1 MSGAIEPRLGL
12 SGTIARK
19 FLQSE
24 ITPLLALVGLLLG
37 VFAVL
42 ITPREEEPQI
52 NVTFANVFI
61 PFPGATA
68 REVERLVGGPAEQ
81 MLAEIEGVEHVY
93 SVSRPGMAVLTVQ
106 FLVGQPRTDAIVRL
120 YNKLYSNADWLPPNL
135 GVGQP
140 IVKPKGIDDVP
151 IVGLTLWT
159 EDPQRGADDLA
170 RVAHT
175 LETELKR
182 IPGTRDLYTVGAPD
196 RVVRVLFDPAKLS
209 GYGLSLADLRGS
221 LQAANA
227 SADAGALVGANRE
240 IPVQAGSFLTD
251 AADIGGLVVG
261 LHQGTP
267 VSLADV
273 AEIKPG
279 PGQAERYVWL
289 GTGPAAKASG
299 IEVEGEFPAV
309 TLAIAKKPGEN
320 AVAIADQVI
329 ERVGQLKGTFIP
341 EGVNVTVT
349 RNYGVTANDK
359 AMTLIVKLIFA
370 TSLVIALVLLALG
383 WREALIVGAAVILT
397 LTITLFA
404 SWAWGFTLN
413 RVSLFALIFSIG
425 ILVDDAI
432 VVVENI
438 HRHLHLGGRTLLEAI
453 PLAVDEVGGPTIL
466 ATFTVIAALL
476 PMAFVSGLMGPYM
489 SPIPINSSM
498 GMLISLAVAFVF
510 TPWLTYK
517 VLRRVV
523 EKHAPSPPA
532 PLPEGEGNGA
542 RLLPPHSSEGE
553 GSGVP
558 SPPAPL
564 PEGEERA
571 AESRAEG
578 EDLAHRLFRR
588 VVGPFLRGCQ
598 GRPLRWLLG
607 IGILLLIGGSV
618 SLAYFQLVVL
628 KMLPFDNKSEFQVIV
643 DMPEGTTLEQ
653 TARVLGELGRYLA
666 TVEEVTDYQ
675 VYAGTA
681 APINFNGLVRQY
693 YLRVGANVGDI
704 QVNLLDKKHRHRKSH
719 EIALAVRDPLR
730 EIGKRYGANIKV
742 VEVPPGPPVMAPLVA
757 EVYGLDYPGQI
768 EVARQVG
775 AVFEA
780 TPDIVDVDD
789 TVEAPSARL
798 IAHVDRAKAALL
810 GVSQQTVAADINTAL
825 RGEDVSYLH
834 SSTAKYPIPLRLE
847 LPTADKSAA
856 NSVLALKT
864 RGQNGQLVPLSEI
877 VDVEKT
883 QRENAI
889 YHKDLLP
896 VVFVFGDMAGK
907 LDSPLYGMFEIFES
921 LRDKPIGGGKLEQ
934 FFVRQPPEPYG
945 YSLKWDGEWQITYE
959 TFRDMGIAYGV
970 GMVLIYL
977 LVVAQF
983 RSYLAPLIIMA
994 PIPLTLIG
1002 VMPGHALLNAQFTAT
1017 SMIGMI
1023 ALAGIIVRNSILL
1036 VDFINLEAA
1045 NGVPFQEAVIRS
1057 SAVRAKPIILTALAA
1072 MLGALFILDDP
1083 IFRGLA
1089 VSLIFGI
1096 LVSTLLTL
1104 VFIPVLYYAAFRR
1117 RQEPA
1122 LS

>member
-1 MSGAIEPRLGL
+1 MSAAAEPRLGL
-12 SGTIARK
+12 AGAIAKK
-19 FLQSE
+19 FLLSE
-24 ITPLLALVGLLLG
+24 ITPLLALVGLLMG

-42 ITPREEEPQI
+42 VTPREEEPQI

-68 REVERLVGGPAEQ
+68 REVERLVSSPAEQ
-81 MLAEIEGVEHVY
+81 MLSEIEGVEHVY

-120 YNKLYSNADWLPPNL
+120 YNKLYSNLDWLPTNL

-151 IVGLTLWT
+151 IVALTLWT
-159 EDPQRGADDLA
+159 EDPQRSADDLS

-182 IPGTRDLYTVGAPD
+182 VAGTRDLYTIGAPD

-209 GYGLSLADLRGS
+209 GYGLALADLRRS

-227 SADAGALVGANRE
+227 SADAGYLVGDNRE
-240 IPVQAGSFLTD
+240 IPVQAGSFLVD
-251 AADIGGLVVG
+251 PREIGSLVVG
-261 LHQGTP
+261 LHKGTP
-267 VSLADV
+267 VYLADV
-273 AEIKPG
+273 AQIELG
-279 PGQAERYVWL
+279 PDSPERYVWL
-289 GTGPAAKASG
+289 GTGPAAMAKG
-299 IEVEGEFPAV
+299 ISSQGEFPAV

-320 AVAIADQVI
+320 AVQVADQLL
-329 ERVGQLKGTFIP
+329 ERVEQLKGTFIP
-341 EGVNVTVT
+341 EGVNLTVT

-359 AMTLIVKLIFA
+359 AMTLIHKLIFA
-370 TSLVIALVLLALG
+370 TSLVIVLVLIALG
-383 WREALIVGAAVILT
+383 WREAFIVGTAVILT
-397 LTITLFA
+397 LAITLFA

-438 HRHLHLGGRTLLEAI
+438 HRHIHLGGRKLVEAI

-523 EKHAPSPPA
+523 EKRAALASPP
-532 PLPEGEGNGA
+532 
-542 RLLPPHSSEGE
+542 
-553 GSGVP
+553 
-558 SPPAPL
+558 PAD
-564 PEGEERA
+564 ERHATTGEEGR
-571 AESRAEG
+571 
-578 EDLAHRLFRR
+578 EDFSHRLFRR
-588 VVGPFLRGCQ
+588 VVGPFLRGRR
-598 GRPLRWLLG
+598 GKPLRWVLG
-607 IGILLLIGGSV
+607 VSVLLLIAGSV

-628 KMLPFDNKSEFQVIV
+628 KMLPFDNKSEFQVVV

-653 TARVLGELGRYLA
+653 TARVLGELGRYLG

-675 VYAGTA
+675 IYAGTA

-693 YLRVGANVGDI
+693 YLRTGANVGDI
-704 QVNLLDKKHRHRKSH
+704 QVNLVDKKHRHRKSH
-719 EIALAVRDPLR
+719 DIALSVRGPLQ
-730 EIGKRYGANIKV
+730 EIGKRYDANVKV
-742 VEVPPGPPVMAPLVA
+742 VEVPPGPPVMSPLVA
-757 EVYGLDYPGQI
+757 EVYGLNYPGQI
-768 EVARQVG
+768 RAAQEVRRI
-775 AVFEA
+775 FSA
-780 TPDIVDVDD
+780 TPDIIDVDD
-789 TVEAPSARL
+789 TVEAPTERL

-810 GVSQQTVAADINTAL
+810 GVSQQAVATDLNTAL

-847 LPTADKSAA
+847 LPIADKAGMA
-856 NSVLALKT
+856 TVLDLKT
-864 RGQNGQLVPLSEI
+864 RAQGGQLVPLSEI
-877 VDVEKT
+877 VDVERT

-907 LDSPLYGMFEIFES
+907 LDSPLYGMFEIFAH
-921 LRDKPIGGGKLEQ
+921 LRDQAIGGEPLEQ
-934 FFVRQPPEPYG
+934 FFIRQPDNPYS

-959 TFRDMGIAYGV
+959 TFRDMGIAYAV
-970 GMVLIYL
+970 GMILIYL
-977 LVVAQF
+977 LVVAEF
-983 RSYLAPLIIMA
+983 RSYLVPLIIMA
-994 PIPLTLIG
+994 PIPLTIIG
-1002 VMPGHALLNAQFTAT
+1002 VMPGHALLHAQFTAT

-1036 VDFINLEAA
+1036 VDFINLEVAS
-1045 NGVPFQEAVIRS
+1045 GTPFEEAVIRS

-1089 VSLIFGI
+1089 ISLIFGI
-1096 LVSTLLTL
+1096 MVSTLLTL
-1104 VFIPVLYYAAFRR
+1104 IFIPVLYYAAFRKR
-1117 RQEPA
+1117 LEPA
-1122 LS
+1122 ETPA

>member
-1 MSGAIEPRLGL
+1 MSATAEARLGL
-12 SGTIARK
+12 SGAVAKK
-19 FLQSE
+19 FLLGE
-24 ITPLLALVGLLLG
+24 ITPLLALVGLLMG
-37 VFAVL
+37 IFAVL
-42 ITPREEEPQI
+42 VTPREEEPQI

-61 PFPGATA
+61 AFPGATA
-68 REVERLVGGPAEQ
+68 REVERLVSGPAEQ

-106 FLVGQPRTDAIVRL
+106 FKVGEPYTDAVVRL
-120 YNKLYSNADWLPPNL
+120 YNKLYSNADWLPAHL
-135 GVGQP
+135 GVSPP

-151 IVGLTLWT
+151 ILGLTLWT
-159 EDPQRGADDLA
+159 ENPRQGADDLA
-170 RVAHT
+170 RVAHS

-182 IPGTRDLYTVGAPD
+182 VAGTRDLYTIGAPD
-196 RVVRVLFDPAKLS
+196 RAVLVRFDPAQLA
-209 GYGLSLADLRGS
+209 GHGLALADLRRS

-227 SADAGALVGANRE
+227 SSDAGALVGDNRE
-240 IPVQAGSFLTD
+240 IPVQAGGFLVD
-251 AADIGGLVVG
+251 PAELGSLVVG
-261 LHQGTP
+261 LHQGAP
-267 VSLADV
+267 VYLADV
-273 AEIKPG
+273 AEVTSGSDQPV
-279 PGQAERYVWL
+279 RYVWL
-289 GTGPAAKASG
+289 GTGPAARANG
-299 IEVEGEFPAV
+299 IAAEGEFPAV

-320 AVAIADQVI
+320 AVLIAEQI
-329 ERVGQLKGTFIP
+329 LERVEQLKGTVIP
-341 EGVNVTVT
+341 EGVNITVT

-359 AMTLIVKLIFA
+359 ALTLITKLIFA
-370 TSLVIALVLLALG
+370 TALVIVLVWLALG
-383 WREALIVGAAVILT
+383 WREASIVGAAVILT

-438 HRHLHLGGRTLLEAI
+438 HRHIRLGGQTLVEAI

-523 EKHAPSPPA
+523 EKHGPSPPTSLPEGEGSTAPSPPA
-532 PLPEGEGNGA
+532 SLPEGEGG
-542 RLLPPHSSEGE
+542 HWQ
-553 GSGVP
+553 
-558 SPPAPL
+558 
-564 PEGEERA
+564 
-571 AESRAEG
+571 
-578 EDLAHRLFRR
+578 EDFSHRLFRR
-588 VVGPFLRGCQ
+588 VVGPFLRGRQ
-598 GRPLRWLLG
+598 GKPLRWLLG
-607 IGILLLIGGSV
+607 GGVLLLIAASV

-643 DMPEGTTLEQ
+643 DLPEGTTLEQ
-653 TARVLGELGRYLA
+653 TARVLGELGRALTA
-666 TVEEVTDYQ
+666 VEEVTDYQ

-693 YLRVGANVGDI
+693 YLRAGANVGDI
-704 QVNLLDKKHRHRKSH
+704 QVNLADKKHRHRQSH
-719 EIALAVRDPLR
+719 EIALAVRGPLQ
-730 EIGKRYGANIKV
+730 EIGKRYNANVKV

-757 EVYGLDYPGQI
+757 EIYGLDYPGQI
-768 EVARQVG
+768 AVARQVG
-775 AVFEA
+775 ALFGA
-780 TPDIVDVDD
+780 TADIVDVDD
-789 TVEAPSARL
+789 TVEAPSERL
-798 IAHVDRAKAALL
+798 IVHVDRAKAALL
-810 GVSQQTVAADINTAL
+810 GVSQQAVAADINTAL

-834 SSTAKYPIPLRLE
+834 SENTKYPIPLRLR
-847 LPTADKSAA
+847 LPVADQADAA
-856 NSVLALKT
+856 SVLALKT
-864 RGQNGQLVPLSEI
+864 RGQGGELVPLSEV
-877 VDVEKT
+877 VDIERT
-883 QRENAI
+883 RRENTI

-907 LDSPLYGMFEIFES
+907 LDSPLYGMFEIFGR
-921 LRDKPIGGGKLEQ
+921 LRDRAGGDKLAQ
-934 FFVRQPPEPYG
+934 FFIRQPDNPYG

-970 GMVLIYL
+970 GMILIYL

-983 RSYLAPLIIMA
+983 RSYLVPLIIMA
-994 PIPLTLIG
+994 PIPLTVIG
-1002 VMPGHALLNAQFTAT
+1002 VMPGHALLHAQFTAT

-1036 VDFINLEAA
+1036 VDFIHLEIAA
-1045 NGVPFQEAVIRS
+1045 GVPFQEAVIRS
-1057 SAVRAKPIILTALAA
+1057 GAVRAKPILLTALAA

-1089 VSLIFGI
+1089 ISLIFGI
-1096 LVSTLLTL
+1096 MVSTLLTL

-1117 RQEPA
+1117 RLERAAP
-1122 LS
+1122 

>member
-1 MSGAIEPRLGL
+1 MSAAAEPRLGL
-12 SGTIARK
+12 AGAIAKK
-19 FLQSE
+19 FLLSE
-24 ITPLLALVGLLLG
+24 ITPLLALVGLLMG

-42 ITPREEEPQI
+42 VTPREEEPQI

-68 REVERLVGGPAEQ
+68 REVERLVSSPAEQ
-81 MLAEIEGVEHVY
+81 MLSEIEGVEHVY

-120 YNKLYSNADWLPPNL
+120 YNKLYSNLDWLPTNL

-151 IVGLTLWT
+151 IVALTLWT
-159 EDPQRGADDLA
+159 EDPQRSADDLS

-182 IPGTRDLYTVGAPD
+182 VAGTRDLYTIGAPD

-209 GYGLSLADLRGS
+209 GYGLALADLRRS

-227 SADAGALVGANRE
+227 SADAGYLVGDNRE
-240 IPVQAGSFLTD
+240 IPVQAGSFLVD
-251 AADIGGLVVG
+251 PREIGSLVVG
-261 LHQGTP
+261 LHKGTP
-267 VSLADV
+267 VYLADV
-273 AEIKPG
+273 AQIELG
-279 PGQAERYVWL
+279 PDSPERYVWL
-289 GTGPAAKASG
+289 GTGPAATAKG
-299 IEVEGEFPAV
+299 ISSQGEFPAV

-320 AVAIADQVI
+320 AVQVADQLL
-329 ERVGQLKGTFIP
+329 ERVEQLKGTFIP
-341 EGVNVTVT
+341 EGINLTVT

-359 AMTLIVKLIFA
+359 AMTLIHKLIFA
-370 TSLVIALVLLALG
+370 TSLVIVLVLIALG
-383 WREALIVGAAVILT
+383 WREAFIVGTAVILT

-438 HRHLHLGGRTLLEAI
+438 HRHIHLGGRKLVEAI

-523 EKHAPSPPA
+523 EKRAATASPPPA
-532 PLPEGEGNGA
+532 GESHAAANEEG
-542 RLLPPHSSEGE
+542 R
-553 GSGVP
+553 
-558 SPPAPL
+558 
-564 PEGEERA
+564 
-571 AESRAEG
+571 
-578 EDLAHRLFRR
+578 EDFSHRLFRR
-588 VVGPFLRGCQ
+588 VVGPFLRGRR
-598 GRPLRWLLG
+598 GRPLRWVLG
-607 IGILLLIGGSV
+607 VGVLLLIGGSV

-628 KMLPFDNKSEFQVIV
+628 KMLPFDNKSEFQVVV

-653 TARVLGELGRYLA
+653 TARVLGELGRYLG

-675 VYAGTA
+675 IYAGTA

-693 YLRVGANVGDI
+693 YLRTGANVGDI
-704 QVNLLDKKHRHRKSH
+704 QVNLVDKKHRHRKSH
-719 EIALAVRDPLR
+719 DIALSVRGPLQ
-730 EIGKRYGANIKV
+730 EIGKRYDANVKV
-742 VEVPPGPPVMAPLVA
+742 VEVPPGPPVMSPLVA
-757 EVYGLDYPGQI
+757 EVYGLNYPGQI
-768 EVARQVG
+768 RVAQEVRRI
-775 AVFEA
+775 FSA
-780 TPDIVDVDD
+780 TPDIIDVDD
-789 TVEAPSARL
+789 TVEAPTERL

-810 GVSQQTVAADINTAL
+810 GVSQQAVAIDLNTAL

-847 LPTADKSAA
+847 LPVADKAGMA
-856 NSVLALKT
+856 TVLDLKT
-864 RGQNGQLVPLSEI
+864 RAQGGQLVPLSEI
-877 VDVEKT
+877 VDVERT

-907 LDSPLYGMFEIFES
+907 LDSPLYGMFEIFAH
-921 LRDKPIGGGKLEQ
+921 LRDQAIGGEPLEQ
-934 FFVRQPPEPYG
+934 FFIRQPDNPYS

-959 TFRDMGIAYGV
+959 TFRDMGIAYAV
-970 GMVLIYL
+970 GMILIYL
-977 LVVAQF
+977 LVVAEF
-983 RSYLAPLIIMA
+983 RSYLVPLIIMA
-994 PIPLTLIG
+994 PIPLTIIG
-1002 VMPGHALLNAQFTAT
+1002 VMPGHALLHAQFTAT

-1036 VDFINLEAA
+1036 VDFINLEVAS
-1045 NGVPFQEAVIRS
+1045 GTPFEEAVIRS

-1089 VSLIFGI
+1089 ISLIFGI
-1096 LVSTLLTL
+1096 MVSTLLTL
-1104 VFIPVLYYAAFRR
+1104 IFIPVLYYAAFRKR
-1117 RQEPA
+1117 LEPTEA
-1122 LS
+1122 SA

>member
-1 MSGAIEPRLGL
+1 MSVATEPRLGL
-12 SGTIARK
+12 AGTIAKK
-19 FLQSE
+19 FLLSE
-24 ITPLLALVGLLLG
+24 ITPLLALVGLLMG

-42 ITPREEEPQI
+42 VTPREEEPQI

-68 REVERLVGGPAEQ
+68 REVERLVSSPAEQ
-81 MLAEIEGVEHVY
+81 MLSEIEGVEHVY

-120 YNKLYSNADWLPPNL
+120 YNKLYSNLDWLPTNL

-140 IVKPKGIDDVP
+140 IIKPKGIDDVP
-151 IVGLTLWT
+151 IVALTLWT
-159 EDPQRGADDLA
+159 EDPQRSADDLS

-182 IPGTRDLYTVGAPD
+182 VAGTRDLYTIGAPD

-209 GYGLSLADLRGS
+209 GYGLALADLRRS

-227 SADAGALVGANRE
+227 SADAGYLVGDNRE
-240 IPVQAGSFLTD
+240 IPVQAGSFLVD
-251 AADIGGLVVG
+251 PREIGSLVVG
-261 LHQGTP
+261 LHKGTP
-267 VSLADV
+267 VYLADV
-273 AEIKPG
+273 AQIELG
-279 PGQAERYVWL
+279 PDSPERYVWL
-289 GTGPAAKASG
+289 GTGPAATAKG
-299 IEVEGEFPAV
+299 ISSQGEFPAV

-320 AVAIADQVI
+320 AVQVADQLL
-329 ERVGQLKGTFIP
+329 ERVEQLKGTFIP
-341 EGVNVTVT
+341 EGVNLTVT

-359 AMTLIVKLIFA
+359 AMTLIHKLIFA
-370 TSLVIALVLLALG
+370 TSLVIVLVLIALG
-383 WREALIVGAAVILT
+383 WREAFIVGTAVILT
-397 LTITLFA
+397 LAITLFA

-438 HRHLHLGGRTLLEAI
+438 HRHIHLGGRKLVEAI

-523 EKHAPSPPA
+523 EKRAASATPPPA
-532 PLPEGEGNGA
+532 SENHATASEEG
-542 RLLPPHSSEGE
+542 R
-553 GSGVP
+553 
-558 SPPAPL
+558 
-564 PEGEERA
+564 
-571 AESRAEG
+571 
-578 EDLAHRLFRR
+578 EDFSHRLFRR
-588 VVGPFLRGCQ
+588 VVGPFLRGRR
-598 GRPLRWLLG
+598 GKPLRCVLG
-607 IGILLLIGGSV
+607 VSVLLLIGGSI

-628 KMLPFDNKSEFQVIV
+628 KMLPFDNKSEFQVVV

-653 TARVLGELGRYLA
+653 TARVLGELGRYLG

-675 VYAGTA
+675 IYAGTA

-693 YLRVGANVGDI
+693 YLRTGANVGDI
-704 QVNLLDKKHRHRKSH
+704 QVNLVDKKHRHRKSH
-719 EIALAVRDPLR
+719 DIALSVRGPLQ
-730 EIGKRYGANIKV
+730 EIGKRYDANVKV
-742 VEVPPGPPVMAPLVA
+742 VEVPPGPPVMSPLVA
-757 EVYGLDYPGQI
+757 EVYGLNYPGQI
-768 EVARQVG
+768 RAAQEVRRI
-775 AVFEA
+775 FSA
-780 TPDIVDVDD
+780 TPDIIDVDD
-789 TVEAPSARL
+789 TVEAATERL

-810 GVSQQTVAADINTAL
+810 GVSQQAVATDLNTAL

-847 LPTADKSAA
+847 LPVADKAGMA
-856 NSVLALKT
+856 TVLDLKT
-864 RGQNGQLVPLSEI
+864 RAQGGQLVPLSEI
-877 VDVEKT
+877 VDVERT

-896 VVFVFGDMAGK
+896 VVFVFGDMAGA
-907 LDSPLYGMFEIFES
+907 LDSPLYGMFEIFAH
-921 LRDKPIGGGKLEQ
+921 LRDQAIGGEPLEQ
-934 FFVRQPPEPYG
+934 FFIRQPDNPYS

-959 TFRDMGIAYGV
+959 TFRDMGIAYAV
-970 GMVLIYL
+970 GMILIYL
-977 LVVAQF
+977 LVVAEF
-983 RSYLAPLIIMA
+983 RSYLVPLIIMA
-994 PIPLTLIG
+994 PIPLTIIG
-1002 VMPGHALLNAQFTAT
+1002 VMPGHALLHAQFTAT

-1036 VDFINLEAA
+1036 VDFINLEVA
-1045 NGVPFQEAVIRS
+1045 NGIPFQEAVIRS

-1089 VSLIFGI
+1089 ISLIFGI
-1096 LVSTLLTL
+1096 MVSTLLTL
-1104 VFIPVLYYAAFRR
+1104 IFIPVLYYAAFRKR
-1117 RQEPA
+1117 LEPTEA
-1122 LS
+1122 SA

>member
-1 MSGAIEPRLGL
+1 MSATAEPRLGL
-12 SGTIARK
+12 SGAVAKK
-19 FLQSE
+19 FLLGE

-42 ITPREEEPQI
+42 VTPREEEPQI

-61 PFPGATA
+61 AFPGATA
-68 REVERLVGGPAEQ
+68 QEVERLVSSPAEQ

-106 FLVGQPRTDAIVRL
+106 FKVGEPYTGAIVRL
-120 YNKLYSNADWLPPNL
+120 YNKLYSNADWLPAHL
-135 GVGQP
+135 GVSPP

-151 IVGLTLWT
+151 ILSLTLWA
-159 EDPQRGADDLA
+159 ENPQQDADGLA
-170 RVAHT
+170 RVAHS

-182 IPGTRDLYTVGAPD
+182 VAGTRDLYTIGAPD
-196 RVVRVLFDPAKLS
+196 RVVLVRFDPAQLA
-209 GYGLSLADLRGS
+209 GHGLALADLRRS

-227 SADAGALVGANRE
+227 SSDAGALVGDNRE
-240 IPVQAGSFLTD
+240 IPVQAGSFLVGP
-251 AADIGGLVVG
+251 AELGSLVVG
-261 LHQGTP
+261 LHQGAP
-267 VSLADV
+267 VYLADV
-273 AEIKPG
+273 AEVTAG
-279 PGQAERYVWL
+279 PDQPVRYVWL
-289 GTGPAAKASG
+289 GTGPAARANG
-299 IEVEGEFPAV
+299 IGVEGEFPAV

-320 AVAIADQVI
+320 AVVIAEQI
-329 ERVGQLKGTFIP
+329 LERVEQLKGTVIP
-341 EGVNVTVT
+341 EGVNITVT

-359 AMTLIVKLIFA
+359 AMTLIAKLVFA
-370 TSLVIALVLLALG
+370 TALVIVLVWLALG
-383 WREALIVGAAVILT
+383 WREAAIVGAAVILT

-438 HRHLHLGGRTLLEAI
+438 HRHLHLGGHTLVEAI

-523 EKHAPSPPA
+523 EKPVLPPPA
-532 PLPEGEGNGA
+532 DLGETA
-542 RLLPPHSSEGE
+542 AGE
-553 GSGVP
+553 Q
-558 SPPAPL
+558 
-564 PEGEERA
+564 R
-571 AESRAEG
+571 
-578 EDLAHRLFRR
+578 EDFAHRLFRR
-588 VVGPFLRGCQ
+588 VIGPFLRGRQ
-598 GRPLRWLLG
+598 GRPSRWLLG
-607 IGILLLIGGSV
+607 LGVLLLIAVSI
-618 SLAYFQLVVL
+618 SLAYFQWVVL

-643 DMPEGTTLEQ
+643 DLPEGTTLEQ
-653 TARVLGELGRYLA
+653 TARVLGELGRALTA
-666 TVEEVTDYQ
+666 VEEVTDYQ

-693 YLRVGANVGDI
+693 YLRAGANVGDI
-704 QVNLLDKKHRHRKSH
+704 QVNLADKKHRRRQSH
-719 EIALAVRDPLR
+719 DIALAVRGPLQ
-730 EIGKRYGANIKV
+730 EIGKRYNANVKV

-757 EVYGLDYPGQI
+757 EIYGLDYPGQI
-768 EVARQVG
+768 AVARQVG
-775 AVFEA
+775 ALFGA

-789 TVEAPSARL
+789 TVEAPSERL
-798 IAHVDRAKAALL
+798 IVHVDRAKAALL
-810 GVSQQTVAADINTAL
+810 GVSQQAVAADINTAL

-834 SSTAKYPIPLRLE
+834 SENTKYPIPLRLR
-847 LPTADKSAA
+847 LPVADQAA
-856 NSVLALKT
+856 VASVLALKT
-864 RGQNGQLVPLSEI
+864 RGQAGDLVPLSEI
-877 VDVEKT
+877 VETEKT
-883 QRENAI
+883 QRENTI

-907 LDSPLYGMFEIFES
+907 LDSPLYGMFEIFGALKNRS
-921 LRDKPIGGGKLEQ
+921 IGGGALEQ
-934 FFVRQPPEPYG
+934 FFIRQPDNPYG

-970 GMVLIYL
+970 GMILIYL

-983 RSYLAPLIIMA
+983 RSYLVPLIIMA
-994 PIPLTLIG
+994 PIPLTIIG
-1002 VMPGHALLNAQFTAT
+1002 VMPGHALLHAQFTAT

-1036 VDFINLEAA
+1036 VDFIHLEVAG
-1045 NGVPFQEAVIRS
+1045 GVPFQEAVIRS
-1057 SAVRAKPIILTALAA
+1057 SAVRAKPILLTALAA

-1089 VSLIFGI
+1089 ISLIFGI
-1096 LVSTLLTL
+1096 MVSTLLTL

-1117 RQEPA
+1117 RLEPA
-1122 LS
+1122 AS

>member
-1 MSGAIEPRLGL
+1 MMSATAESRLGL
-12 SGTIARK
+12 SGAVAKK
-19 FLQSE
+19 FLLGE
-24 ITPLLALVGLLLG
+24 ITPLLALVGLLMG

-42 ITPREEEPQI
+42 VTPREEEPQI
-52 NVTFANVFI
+52 DVTFANVFI
-61 PFPGATA
+61 AFPGATA
-68 REVERLVGGPAEQ
+68 QEVERLVSSPAEQ

-106 FLVGQPRTDAIVRL
+106 FKVGEPYTGAIVRL
-120 YNKLYSNADWLPPNL
+120 YNKLYSNADWLPAHL
-135 GVGQP
+135 GVSP
-140 IVKPKGIDDVP
+140 PMVKPKGIDDVP
-151 IVGLTLWT
+151 ILSLTLWA
-159 EDPQRGADDLA
+159 ENPQQDADGLA
-170 RVAHT
+170 RVAHS

-182 IPGTRDLYTVGAPD
+182 VAGTRDLYTIGAPD
-196 RVVRVLFDPAKLS
+196 RVVLVRFDPAQLA
-209 GYGLSLADLRGS
+209 GHGLALADLRRS

-227 SADAGALVGANRE
+227 SSDAGALVGDNHE
-240 IPVQAGSFLTD
+240 IPVQAGSFLVGP
-251 AADIGGLVVG
+251 AELGSLVVG
-261 LHQGTP
+261 LHQGAP
-267 VSLADV
+267 VYLADV
-273 AEIKPG
+273 AEVTAG
-279 PGQAERYVWL
+279 PDQPVRYVWL
-289 GTGPAAKASG
+289 GTGPAARANG
-299 IEVEGEFPAV
+299 IGVEGEFPAV

-320 AVAIADQVI
+320 AVVIAEQI
-329 ERVGQLKGTFIP
+329 LERVEQLKGTVIP
-341 EGVNVTVT
+341 EGVNITVT

-359 AMTLIVKLIFA
+359 AMTLIAKLVFA
-370 TSLVIALVLLALG
+370 TALVIVLVWLALG
-383 WREALIVGAAVILT
+383 WREAAIVGAAVILT

-438 HRHLHLGGRTLLEAI
+438 HRHLHLGGHTLVEAI

-523 EKHAPSPPA
+523 EKPVLPPPA
-532 PLPEGEGNGA
+532 DLGETA
-542 RLLPPHSSEGE
+542 AGE
-553 GSGVP
+553 Q
-558 SPPAPL
+558 
-564 PEGEERA
+564 R
-571 AESRAEG
+571 
-578 EDLAHRLFRR
+578 EDFAHRLFRR
-588 VVGPFLRGCQ
+588 VIGPFLRGRQ
-598 GRPLRWLLG
+598 GRPSRWLLG
-607 IGILLLIGGSV
+607 LGVLLLIAVSI
-618 SLAYFQLVVL
+618 SLAYFQWVVL

-643 DMPEGTTLEQ
+643 DLPEGTTLEQ
-653 TARVLGELGRYLA
+653 TARVLGELGRALTA
-666 TVEEVTDYQ
+666 VEEVTDYQ

-693 YLRVGANVGDI
+693 YLRAGANVGDI
-704 QVNLLDKKHRHRKSH
+704 QVNLADKKHRRRQSH
-719 EIALAVRDPLR
+719 DIALAVRGPLQ
-730 EIGKRYGANIKV
+730 EIGKRYNANVKV

-757 EVYGLDYPGQI
+757 EIYGLDYPGQI
-768 EVARQVG
+768 AVARQVG
-775 AVFEA
+775 ALFGA

-789 TVEAPSARL
+789 TVEAPSERL
-798 IAHVDRAKAALL
+798 IVHVDRAKAALL
-810 GVSQQTVAADINTAL
+810 GVSQQAVAADINTAL

-834 SSTAKYPIPLRLE
+834 SENTKYPIPLRLR
-847 LPTADKSAA
+847 LPVADQAA
-856 NSVLALKT
+856 VASVLALKT
-864 RGQNGQLVPLSEI
+864 RGQAGDLVPLSEI
-877 VDVEKT
+877 VETEKT
-883 QRENAI
+883 QRENTI

-907 LDSPLYGMFEIFES
+907 LDSPLYGMFEIFGALKNRS
-921 LRDKPIGGGKLEQ
+921 IGGGALEQ
-934 FFVRQPPEPYG
+934 FFIRQPDNPYG

-970 GMVLIYL
+970 GMILIYL

-983 RSYLAPLIIMA
+983 RSYLVPLIIMA
-994 PIPLTLIG
+994 PIPLTIIG
-1002 VMPGHALLNAQFTAT
+1002 VMPGHALLHAQFTAT

-1036 VDFINLEAA
+1036 VDFIHLEVAG
-1045 NGVPFQEAVIRS
+1045 GVPFQEAVIRS
-1057 SAVRAKPIILTALAA
+1057 SAVRAKPILLTALAA

-1089 VSLIFGI
+1089 ISLIFGI
-1096 LVSTLLTL
+1096 MVSTLLTL

-1117 RQEPA
+1117 RLEPA
-1122 LS
+1122 AS

>member
-1 MSGAIEPRLGL
+1 MSAATEPRLGL
-12 SGTIARK
+12 SGAIAKK
-19 FLQSE
+19 FLLSE
-24 ITPLLALVGLLLG
+24 ITPLLALVGLLMG

-42 ITPREEEPQI
+42 VTPREEEPQI

-61 PFPGATA
+61 PFPGATS
-68 REVERLVGGPAEQ
+68 REVEKLVSSPAEQ
-81 MLAEIEGVEHVY
+81 ILSEIEGIEHVY
-93 SVSRPGMAVLTVQ
+93 SISRPGMAVLTVQ
-106 FLVGQPRTDAIVRL
+106 FKVGEPRTDAIVRL
-120 YNKLYSNADWLPPNL
+120 YNKLYSNSDWLPPNL

-159 EDPQRGADDLA
+159 EDPQRSAADLA
-170 RVAHT
+170 QVAHT

-182 IPGTRDLYTVGAPD
+182 VPGTRDLYTIGAPD
-196 RVVRVLFDPAKLS
+196 RMVQVRFDPARLAGHGLALS
-209 GYGLSLADLRGS
+209 DLRRA

-227 SADAGALVGANRE
+227 SADAGVLIGDNRE
-240 IPVQAGSFLTD
+240 IPVQAGSFLVD
-251 AADIGGLVVG
+251 PDEVGRLVVG
-261 LHQGTP
+261 LHQGAP
-267 VSLADV
+267 VYLADV
-273 AEIKPG
+273 ADIKLG
-279 PGQAERYVWL
+279 PDAPERYVWL
-289 GTGPAAKASG
+289 GTGPAASTVG
-299 IEVEGEFPAV
+299 IKTTGEFPAV

-320 AVAIADQVI
+320 AVQIADQLLQ
-329 ERVGQLKGTFIP
+329 RVEQLKGTVIP
-341 EGVNVTVT
+341 DGVNVTVT

-359 AMTLIVKLIFA
+359 AMTLITKLIFA
-370 TSLVIALVLLALG
+370 TGLVIGLVLIALG

-438 HRHLHLGGRTLLEAI
+438 HRHIHLGGRNLAEAI

-517 VLRRVV
+517 VLRRSV
-523 EKHAPSPPA
+523 EKHRSAAGPADSSLSPLQKDGNAANPA
-532 PLPEGEGNGA
+532 DSA
-542 RLLPPHSSEGE
+542 R
-553 GSGVP
+553 
-558 SPPAPL
+558 
-564 PEGEERA
+564 
-571 AESRAEG
+571 
-578 EDLAHRLFRR
+578 EDFAHRLFRR
-588 VVGPFLRGCQ
+588 VVGPFLRGNR
-598 GRPLRWLLG
+598 GRPLRWMLG
-607 IGILLLIGGSV
+607 IGVLLLIGGSV

-643 DMPEGTTLEQ
+643 DMPEGASLEQ
-653 TARVLGELGRYLA
+653 TARVLSELGGYLS

-675 VYAGTA
+675 AYAGTA

-693 YLRVGANVGDI
+693 YLRTGAHVGDL
-704 QVNLLDKKHRHRKSH
+704 QVNLVDKKHRHRKSH
-719 EIALAVRDPLR
+719 DIGLAVRGPLQ
-730 EIGKRYGANIKV
+730 EIGRKYNANVKV

-757 EVYGLDYPGQI
+757 EVYGLDYAGQI
-768 EVARQVG
+768 EAAQQIRG
-775 AVFEA
+775 VFSA

-789 TVEAPSARL
+789 TVEAPSERL

-810 GVSQQTVAADINTAL
+810 GVSQQAVAADINTAV
-825 RGEDVSYLH
+825 RGEDVSFLH
-834 SSTAKYPIPLRLE
+834 SSAAKYPIPLRLE
-847 LPTADKSAA
+847 LPIADQTDAA
-856 NSVLALKT
+856 SVLALKT
-864 RGQNGQLVPLSEI
+864 RSQSGQLVPLLEI

-883 QRENAI
+883 RRENAI

-896 VVFVFGDMAGK
+896 VVFIFGDMAGK
-907 LDSPLYGMFEIFES
+907 LDSPLYGMFEIFGA
-921 LRDKPIGGGKLEQ
+921 LQNKPIGGGELAQ
-934 FFVRQPPEPYG
+934 FLIRQPDHPYR

-959 TFRDMGIAYGV
+959 TFRDMGIAYGI
-970 GMVLIYL
+970 GMILIYL

-983 RSYLAPLIIMA
+983 RSYLVPLIIMA
-994 PIPLTLIG
+994 PIPLTIIG

-1036 VDFINLEAA
+1036 VDFINLEVE

-1089 VSLIFGI
+1089 ISLIFGI
-1096 LVSTLLTL
+1096 MVSTLLTL

-1117 RQEPA
+1117 RLEPA
-1122 LS
+1122 PS